1 MPNDI
6 IQYLE
11 IGEILMMIQDIMT
24 KEVITVREDD
34 TIEKSANLLSTHDL
48 SGLPVVDNEGYVIG
62 IISEG
67 DLIKHNSE
75 VQVPAFLEILGGIIY
90 LDNPNKYLDDVKKS
104 MGNLVKNAMTKD
116 VIKVSPNE
124 EVEVAA
130 ALLVRNKI
138 KRLPVLDEEG
148 KLIGIVSRRD
158 IMNHLF
164 HDA

>member
-1 MPNDI
+1 M
-6 IQYLE
+6 L
-11 IGEILMMIQDIMT
+11 IQDIMT

-34 TIEKSANLLSTHDL
+34 TVEKSANLLSTHDL
-48 SGLPVVDNEGYVIG
+48 SGLPVVDSEGYVIG

-67 DLIKHNSE
+67 DLIKHNTE

-104 MGNLVKNAMTKD
+104 MGNLVKNVMTKD
-116 VIKVSPNE
+116 IISVSPNE

-130 ALLVRNKI
+130 AILVREKI

-164 HDA
+164 QNE